1 MIGEFKTKTSVNHCV
16 IFVHSPNG
24 NVQLE
29 AVIPLVVGKNS
40 RIITAF
46 QLLRVLPLI
55 VKNRLVMREETFR
68 KSRETRLSLQDFEN
82 VDALTDVFALI
93 SDTKIQHFSLNFQIF
108 SQ

>member
-1 MIGEFKTKTSVNHCV
+1 LIINDLIIQKKQLKTYRF

-40 RIITAF
+40 RIRTAF

-55 VKNRLVMREETFR
+55 VKNRLVMREKAIR
-68 KSRETRLSLQDFEN
+68 MNRETRFGLQDFEK
-82 VDALTDVFALI
+82 TIVF
-93 SDTKIQHFSLNFQIF
+93 
-108 SQ
+108 